1 MLFNLNY
8 NYKYFKMSILIR
20 IKIKLI
26 FLFIRL
32 GKKPFK
38 IQKKEKIM
46 IRILIITLRKFL
58 III

>member
-1 MLFNLNY
+1 MILSKKLNKEV
-8 NYKYFKMSILIR
+8 NMHNKNKLKKFKEL
-20 IKIKLI
+20 K
-26 FLFIRL
+26 RL